1 MVQLDRKL
9 NPDVLAWAIGESGY
23 THSEIAEHLKIEDSV
38 VSRWSRGEAQPSQGQ
53 FTKLTKKIKR
63 PKFVFFLD
71 EIPEELS
78 LSGYHRMS
86 GPSGTSVSLNPYER
100 FAVRRAR
107 YLQVLLSDLVSASE
121 NPRVEMPD
129 LEDLDVAAAGDELR
143 GWLNRYRD
151 ADGTGSNGPGMEF
164 ASWRETVQRAG
175 IFVFVL
181 QVREPEGL
189 RTNLRGFALPDEFA
203 PVISIITKDVPRART
218 FTLFH
223 EIAHL
228 GRKSSVSCHVPS
240 PGTENL
246 EQWCDRVAN
255 HALLDRSLLE
265 ELIGHGV
272 ADIDDVKR
280 VSSRFK
286 VSMRAAALALQDFST
301 SNAGLYGQVHAT
313 LPWRDIRRDS
323 DGGGGTPRPEIR
335 INELGAL
342 AVSTV
347 IGAVNQRRIGEVQA
361 RRLLRLDGPDLESAA
376 LNVGTCLSW

>member
-23 THSEIAEHLKIEDSV
+23 TQSEIAEHLNIEDSV

-53 FTKLTKKIKR
+53 FTKLAKKIKR

-71 EIPEELS
+71 EVPEELS

-100 FAVRRAR
+100 FAVRCAR
-107 YLQVLLSDLVSASE
+107 YLQVSLSDLVSTSE
-121 NPRVEMPD
+121 NPRVVVPD

-143 GWLNRYRD
+143 GWLNQYRD
-151 ADGTGSNGPGMEF
+151 ADGANSDGLSMEF
-164 ASWRETVQRAG
+164 ADWRETVQRAG

-181 QVREPEGL
+181 QVHEPEGF

-203 PVISIITKDVPRART
+203 PVISVITKDVPRART

-255 HALLDRSLLE
+255 HALLDRSVLE
-265 ELIGHGV
+265 VLIGQGV

-323 DGGGGTPRPEIR
+323 DGGSGSPRPEIR

-347 IGAVNQRRIGEVQA
+347 IGAVNQRRIGEAQA
-361 RRLLRLDGPDLESAA
+361 RRMLRLDGPDLESAA